1 MWLSGKAFALYYM
14 NMGSIPDI
22 YVSMCTSKKKYPKVR
37 KSIQLMATHCEHKYY
52 MSSEH
57 YWGRA
62 IKASNQC

>member
-22 YVSMCTSKKKYPKVR
+22 YVSMCTSKKKYPTDGPVE
-37 KSIQLMATHCEHKYY
+37 IATHCEHKYY